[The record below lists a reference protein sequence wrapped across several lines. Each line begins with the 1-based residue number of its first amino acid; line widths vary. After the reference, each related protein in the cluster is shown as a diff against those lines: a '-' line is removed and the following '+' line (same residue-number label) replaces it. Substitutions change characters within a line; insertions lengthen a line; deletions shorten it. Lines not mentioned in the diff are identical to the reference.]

1 MDNNELQEIKA
12 RSREIKRL
20 LGDSVYAQTLIE
32 NDVPKLVAE
41 IEKLKAK
48 VEEQRIELEYA
59 GKCVHGSFYR
69 DRDCISC
76 FGDGTEKK
84 QECSECGHQ
93 TWHRGGKCLSHDM
106 NITKPYELSKAEQEH
121 LRDNVKYLKEELS
134 ARIVEAEERLRG
146 VEASRAIM
154 QEVLEHMWERL
165 ISFNM
170 KESLHKID
178 SALSTLAF
186 SNPQKERRTIPT
198 ENTVRTDDLDCRPIL
213 EHIDQTRVLE

>member
-1 MDNNELQEIKA
+1 MDNNELKEIKT

-32 NDVPKLVAE
+32 NDIPKLIDEV
-41 IEKLKAK
+41 EKLKAK

-59 GKCVHGSFYR
+59 GKCVHGNFYR

-76 FGDGTEKK
+76 FGDGTEQK
-84 QECSECGHQ
+84 QECSECGNQ

-106 NITKPYELSKAEQEH
+106 NVTKPYELSKAEQDH
-121 LRDNVKYLKEELS
+121 LRGNVKYLKEELS
-134 ARIVEAEERLRG
+134 ARIREAEERLRG

-165 ISFNM
+165 ISFNI

-186 SNPQKERRTIPT
+186 YNPQKERRTIPT
-198 ENTVRTDDLDCRPIL
+198 
-213 EHIDQTRVLE
+213 

>member
-12 RSREIKRL
+12 RSKEIKRL
-20 LGDSVYAQTLIE
+20 LEDRVYAQTLIE
-32 NDVPKLVAE
+32 NDVPKLIAE
-41 IEKLKAK
+41 VEKLKAK

-59 GKCVHGSFYR
+59 GKCVHGNFYR

-76 FGDGTEKK
+76 FGDGTEQK

-106 NITKPYELSKAEQEH
+106 NVTKPYELSKAEQDH
-121 LRDNVKYLKEELS
+121 LRGNVKYLKEELS
-134 ARIVEAEERLRG
+134 ARIGEAEKRLRG

-165 ISFNM
+165 ISFNI
-170 KESLHKID
+170 KDSLHKID

-186 SNPQKERRTIPT
+186 SNPQKEQRTIPT
-198 ENTVRTDDLDCRPIL
+198 KNTVRTDEPGLSAN
-213 EHIDQTRVLE
+213 T

>member
-1 MDNNELQEIKA
+1 MDNNELEEIKT

-20 LGDSVYAQTLIE
+20 LGDRVYAQTLIE

-41 IEKLKAK
+41 VEKLKAK
-48 VEEQRIELEYA
+48 IEEQRIELEYA
-59 GKCVHGSFYR
+59 GKCVHGNFYR

-76 FGDGTEKK
+76 FGDGTEQK

-106 NITKPYELSKAEQEH
+106 NVTKPYELSKAEQEH
-121 LRDNVKYLKEELS
+121 LRGNVKYLKEELS
-134 ARIVEAEERLRG
+134 ARIGEAEERLRG

-165 ISFNM
+165 ISFNI

-198 ENTVRTDDLDCRPIL
+198 EYTVGTGEPGLSANT
-213 EHIDQTRVLE
+213 

>member
-12 RSREIKRL
+12 RSKEIKGL
-20 LGDSVYAQTLIE
+20 LGDSVYAQILTE
-32 NDVPKLVAE
+32 NDIPKLVAE
-41 IEKLKAK
+41 VEKLKAK
-48 VEEQRIELEYA
+48 IEKQRIELEYA
-59 GKCVHGSFYR
+59 GKCVHGNFYK

-106 NITKPYELSKAEQEH
+106 NVTRPYELSKAEQEH

-134 ARIVEAEERLRG
+134 ARIGEAEERLRG
-146 VEASRAIM
+146 VEKSRAIM
-154 QEVLEHMWERL
+154 QEVLEQMWERL
-165 ISFNM
+165 ISFNI
-170 KESLHKID
+170 KDSLHKID

-186 SNPQKERRTIPT
+186 SNPQKEQRTIPT
-198 ENTVRTDDLDCRPIL
+198 ENTVRTNGSGL
-213 EHIDQTRVLE
+213 

>member
-1 MDNNELQEIKA
+1 MDNNELKEIKT

-20 LGDSVYAQTLIE
+20 LGDSGYAHTLIE

-41 IEKLKAK
+41 VEKLKAK

-59 GKCVHGSFYR
+59 GKCVHGNFYR

-76 FGDGTEKK
+76 FGDGTEQR

-93 TWHRGGKCLSHDM
+93 TWHRGGKCLSHDI
-106 NITKPYELSKAEQEH
+106 NVTKPYELSKAEQDH
-121 LRDNVKYLKEELS
+121 LRGNVKYPKEELS
-134 ARIVEAEERLRG
+134 ARIGEAEERLRG

-165 ISFNM
+165 ISFNI
-170 KESLHKID
+170 KDSLHKID

-198 ENTVRTDDLDCRPIL
+198 ENTVRTDEPGLSAN
-213 EHIDQTRVLE
+213 T

>member
-12 RSREIKRL
+12 RSREIKGL

-32 NDVPKLVAE
+32 NDIPKLVVE
-41 IEKLKAK
+41 VDKLKAM

-59 GKCVHGSFYR
+59 GKCVHGNFYR
-69 DRDCISC
+69 NRDCISC
-76 FGDGTEKK
+76 FGDGTEKM

-106 NITKPYELSKAEQEH
+106 NVTLPYELSKAEQEH

-134 ARIVEAEERLRG
+134 ARIEEAEERLRG
-146 VEASRAIM
+146 VETSRAIM

-165 ISFNM
+165 TSFNIN
-170 KESLHKID
+170 ESLHKID
-178 SALSTLAF
+178 SALSTLAL
-186 SNPQKERRTIPT
+186 SNPLKETRTKPT
-198 ENTVRTDDLDCRPIL
+198 EKTVKTNGSGLPANT
-213 EHIDQTRVLE
+213 

>member
-1 MDNNELQEIKA
+1 
-12 RSREIKRL
+12 
-20 LGDSVYAQTLIE
+20 LIE

-41 IEKLKAK
+41 VEKLKAK

-59 GKCVHGSFYR
+59 GKCVHGNFYR

-76 FGDGTEKK
+76 FGDGTEQR

-106 NITKPYELSKAEQEH
+106 NVTKPYELSKTEQEH
-121 LRDNVKYLKEELS
+121 LRGNIKYLKEELA
-134 ARIVEAEERLRG
+134 ARFVEAEERLRG

-165 ISFNM
+165 ISFNIN
-170 KESLHKID
+170 ESLHKID

-198 ENTVRTDDLDCRPIL
+198 EYTVGTVEPGLSANT
-213 EHIDQTRVLE
+213 

>member
-1 MDNNELQEIKA
+1 MDNSELQEIKA
-12 RSREIKRL
+12 RSKEIKRL

-41 IEKLKAK
+41 VEKLKAK
-48 VEEQRIELEYA
+48 IEEQRIELEYA
-59 GKCVHGSFYR
+59 GKCMHGNFYS

-106 NITKPYELSKAEQEH
+106 NVTRPYDLSKAEQEH
-121 LRDNVKYLKEELS
+121 LRDNVKYLKKELS
-134 ARIVEAEERLRG
+134 ARIGEAEERLRG
-146 VEASRAIM
+146 VETSRAIM

-165 ISFNM
+165 TSFNIN
-170 KESLHKID
+170 ESLHKID
-178 SALSTLAF
+178 SALSTLAL
-186 SNPQKERRTIPT
+186 SNPLKETRTIPT
-198 ENTVRTDDLDCRPIL
+198 ENTVRTNGSGSSAN
-213 EHIDQTRVLE
+213 T

>member
-1 MDNNELQEIKA
+1 VDNNELQEIKA
-12 RSREIKRL
+12 RSKEIKRL

-41 IEKLKAK
+41 VKKLKAK
-48 VEEQRIELEYA
+48 IEEQRIELEYA
-59 GKCVHGSFYR
+59 GKCVHGNFYR
-69 DRDCISC
+69 DRDCINC

-106 NITKPYELSKAEQEH
+106 NVTRPYELSKAEQEH

-134 ARIVEAEERLRG
+134 ARIREAEERLRG
-146 VEASRAIM
+146 VETSRAIM

-165 ISFNM
+165 TSFNIN
-170 KESLHKID
+170 ESLHKID
-178 SALSTLAF
+178 SALSTLAL
-186 SNPQKERRTIPT
+186 SNPPKEMKTIPT
-198 ENTVRTDDLDCRPIL
+198 ENTVRINGSRLPANT
-213 EHIDQTRVLE
+213 

>member
-1 MDNNELQEIKA
+1 MDNNELEEIKA
-12 RSREIKRL
+12 RSKEIKRL
-20 LGDSVYAQTLIE
+20 LGNSVYAQTLIE

-41 IEKLKAK
+41 VEKLKAK

-59 GKCVHGSFYR
+59 GKCVHGNFYR

-76 FGDGTEKK
+76 FGDGTEQK

-106 NITKPYELSKAEQEH
+106 NVTKPYELSKAEQEH
-121 LRDNVKYLKEELS
+121 LRGNVKYLKEELS
-134 ARIVEAEERLRG
+134 ARMEEAEERLRG

-165 ISFNM
+165 ISFNI
-170 KESLHKID
+170 KDSLHKID

-186 SNPQKERRTIPT
+186 SNPQKERQNVPT
-198 ENTVRTDDLDCRPIL
+198 ENTVKTNGSGLSANN
-213 EHIDQTRVLE
+213 

>member
-12 RSREIKRL
+12 RSKEIKRL
-20 LGDSVYAQTLIE
+20 LGDRVYAQTLIE
-32 NDVPKLVAE
+32 NDVPKLVGE
-41 IEKLKAK
+41 VEKLKAK

-59 GKCVHGSFYR
+59 GKCVHGNFYR

-76 FGDGTEKK
+76 FGDGTEEK
-84 QECSECGHQ
+84 QECSECGYQ

-106 NITKPYELSKAEQEH
+106 NVTQPYEVSKAEQEH
-121 LRDNVKYLKEELS
+121 LRGNVKYLKEELA

-165 ISFNM
+165 TSFNIN
-170 KESLHKID
+170 ESLHKID
-178 SALSTLAF
+178 SALSTLAL
-186 SNPQKERRTIPT
+186 SNPLKEKRTIPT
-198 ENTVRTDDLDCRPIL
+198 ENTVRTNGSGLSAN
-213 EHIDQTRVLE
+213 T